1 MHFIHST
8 NIIQEPGTMIELYT
22 AGTPNGK
29 KISIALE
36 EMGLAYKVI
45 SLDLGKLEQKQEWY
59 LKLNPNG
66 RIPAIVDQDNDD
78 FVVFESGAILI
89 YLGEKTGKFLPAE
102 QKSRSVVIQW
112 LMFQMAHIGP
122 MQGQANV
129 FYRYAPEK
137 IPYAIDRYNKECRR
151 LFEVLDRRLGESE
164 YLAGEYSI
172 ADMATWP
179 WVRGYGWG
187 GLSITGLNN
196 LERWLQVVGERPAV
210 QRGMDV
216 PEPFKLEQRTEQDIK
231 KSIDDARNFLVQ

>member
-1 MHFIHST
+1 
-8 NIIQEPGTMIELYT
+8 MIELYT

-36 EMGLAYKVI
+36 EMGLKYKVI

-66 RIPAIVDQDNDD
+66 RIPTIIDKDNDD

-89 YLGEKTGKFLPAE
+89 YLAEKTGKFLPDDP
-102 QKSRSVVIQW
+102 KGRSIVIQW

-137 IPYAIDRYNKECRR
+137 IPYAIERYNKECRR

-179 WVRGYGWG
+179 WVRGYEWG
-187 GLSITGLNN
+187 GLSIEGLSN
-196 LERWLQVVGERPAV
+196 LDRWLQVVGERPSV
-210 QRGMDV
+210 KLGMDV
-216 PEPFKLEQRTEQDIK
+216 PEPLKVEERTEEDVK
-231 KSIDDARNFLVQ
+231 KAVDNARNFLVQ